1 MNLQR
6 RSQGKFM
13 KTRPVKSKPLVFM
26 AIMALIGLVL
36 AAPARS
42 KEPPRE
48 PVLRIEPGM
57 HTTRINR
64 IGIDAQNRF
73 LVTGSGDKTVR
84 VWDISRG
91 QLIKILRPPIDEGH
105 EGKIYAVT
113 ISPDG
118 ETIAAAGWTGYAWE
132 GSHSIYLF
140 SRESGKL
147 ARRIAGL
154 PNVVH
159 HLTYSKDGRFLVAT
173 LGRSNGIRIY
183 RTSDYTLVAEDKDYG
198 DNSFGADFD
207 RAGRLV
213 TTSWD
218 GYIRLYDKNFNLI
231 AKKKTPG
238 GSEPFSVSFSPDGT
252 KVAAGFNDSTKVDV
266 LSGEDLRHLYF
277 PDTSGVDK
285 GNLLSVSWSLD
296 GRYLYAGK
304 GSWGPFIIR
313 KWTDAGREGYKDLQ
327 ASNDSILHIL
337 PLKDGSIAFGSADPA
352 FGIFDKNDKR
362 TLYKGPDIADYRNNP
377 QGFLI
382 SHDGKTVQFGYEL
395 WGRSPAW
402 FSIPDRLLEL
412 GPIEKG
418 DLSPPLTSAEGLTIT
433 DWADTYHPKLNGNP
447 LKLDRDETSRSLAIA
462 PDKESFLLGTEWSL
476 RLFDRNGNEKWNI
489 PVPSLAW
496 AVNISGNGKMAVA
509 ALGDGTIRWYRI
521 SDGKEILALFPHKD
535 RKRWV
540 IWTARG
546 YYDAAAGAEDL
557 IGWHTNNGRDAAAD
571 FFSISQFRSVYYR
584 PDVIAYVLGTLDVD
598 EAVRLADKERRVTP
612 QEVAISKMLPP
623 VVSIVSPQDGSEV
636 KTGEVTVKFLI
647 RSPSGEPVIG
657 IKALVDGRPVKV
669 EKDIK
674 VVEKEREGEITVPI
688 PERDSE
694 IAIIAENRYA
704 SSEPAIVKVKWVG
717 EVVEVFMKSKLYVL
731 AVGVSDYDDKSLK
744 EGVTCTAKDAKDFAK
759 AILRQKGGLYR
770 DVVVNEI
777 TDENATTGKIL
788 DGLDWIEKETTRN
801 DVAMIFLA
809 GHGVNDHNGIY
820 YFLPV
825 NVDTE
830 RLKSTGVPYSA
841 IKETVTSMPGK
852 VVLFVDSCHSGNIM
866 GARRGVADVDGMVND
881 LISAENGAVVFA
893 SSTGRQYSREVEGNG
908 AFTKALVEGINGKA
922 AFMGNKITVKSL
934 DYYVSERVKVLT
946 GGRQKPVTA
955 LPKTVLEDF
964 AVAVV
969 MR

>member
-1 MNLQR
+1 
-6 RSQGKFM
+6 
-13 KTRPVKSKPLVFM
+13 M
-26 AIMALIGLVL
+26 AIIALIGLVL

-48 PVLRIEPGM
+48 PILRIEAGM

-64 IGIDAQNRF
+64 IGIDVQNRF
-73 LVTGSGDKTVR
+73 LVTGSHDKTVR
-84 VWDISRG
+84 VWDLSRG
-91 QLIKILRPPIDEGH
+91 QLIKILRPPIDEGN

-132 GSHSIYLF
+132 GSNSIYLF

-147 ARRIAGL
+147 ARRIPGL
-154 PNVVH
+154 PYVVC
-159 HLTYSKDGRFLVAT
+159 HLAYSDDGRFLVAA
-173 LGRSNGIRIY
+173 LWSNGIRIY

-198 DNSFGADFD
+198 SESYGADFD
-207 RAGRLV
+207 REQRLV
-213 TTSWD
+213 TASYD

-231 AKKKTPG
+231 AKKKSPDG
-238 GSEPFSVSFSPDGT
+238 DRPHSVSFSPDGT
-252 KVAAGFNDSTKVDV
+252 KVAVGFDDSTKVDV
-266 LSGEDLRHLYF
+266 LSGEDLRHLYT
-277 PDTSGVDK
+277 PDTSGVDN
-285 GNLLSVSWSLD
+285 GDIPSVSWSSD
-296 GRYLYAGK
+296 GRYLYAG
-304 GSWGPFIIR
+304 GQYNREGVSLIR
-313 KWTDAGREGYKDLQ
+313 KWEDEGRGRYKDLH

-362 TLYKGPDIADYRNNP
+362 TLYKGPDIANFRSNL

-382 SHDGKTVQFGYEL
+382 SHDGKTAQFGYEQG
-395 WGRSPAW
+395 GRSPAW

-412 GPIEKG
+412 GPREKG

-433 DWADTYHPKLNGNP
+433 NWADTYHPKLNGKP
-447 LKLDRDETSRSLAIA
+447 LVLEQYELSRTLAIA
-462 PDKESFLLGTEWSL
+462 PGKESFLLGTEWSL

-489 PVPSLAW
+489 PIPSLAW
-496 AVNISGNGKMAVA
+496 SVNISGNGKMAVA
-509 ALGDGTIRWYRI
+509 ALGDGTIRWYRLR
-521 SDGKEILALFPHKD
+521 DGKEILALFPHKD
-535 RKRWV
+535 KKRWV

-584 PDVIAYVLGTLDVD
+584 PDVIANVLGTLDVD

-612 QEVAISKMLPP
+612 QEVAVSKMLPP
-623 VVSIVSPQDGSEV
+623 VVSIVSPQDGSGV

-647 RSPSGEPVIG
+647 RSLSGEPVIG
-657 IKALVDGRPVKV
+657 IKALVDGRPAKV
-669 EKDIK
+669 EKDIR
-674 VVEKEREGEITVPI
+674 VVEKEKEGKITVPI

-704 SSEPAIVKVKWVG
+704 SSEPAMVKVKWVG
-717 EVVEVFMKSKLYVL
+717 EVVEVFMKPKLYVL
-731 AVGVSDYDDKSLK
+731 AIGVSDYDDKSLK
-744 EGVTCTAKDAKDFAK
+744 EGVTYTAKDAKDFTE
-759 AILRQKGGLYR
+759 AIRRQRGGLYW
-770 DVVVNEI
+770 DVVVTEI
-777 TDENATTGKIL
+777 TDKNATTGKIL
-788 DGLDWIEKETTRN
+788 DGLDWIERQTTGN

-830 RLKSTGVPYSA
+830 RLKSTGVPYSV
-841 IKETVTSMPGK
+841 IKDTVTVMLGK
-852 VVLFVDSCHSGNIM
+852 VILFVDSCHSGNIM

-881 LISAENGAVVFA
+881 LTSAENGAVVFA

-922 AFMGNKITVKSL
+922 AFMENKITVKSL

-964 AVAVV
+964 PVAVV